1 MSSGKLKLH
10 NLESFIFKIVVL
22 NQNYSKASRKH
33 FMLHQCGQG
42 FFRFG
47 FFFFLRLVQVLSPSK
62 KKEAVICIVYKK
74 CLGSC
79 LEFKKPVCSLES
91 HDIE

>member
-22 NQNYSKASRKH
+22 NLNYSKASVKH
-33 FMLHQCGQG
+33 FYVISMWPRVFS
-42 FFRFG
+42 FFS
-47 FFFFLRLVQVLSPSK
+47 FLKLVQVLSPSK
-62 KKEAVICIVYKK
+62 KKEDVIFIIYKK

-79 LEFKKPVCSLES
+79 L
-91 HDIE
+91 